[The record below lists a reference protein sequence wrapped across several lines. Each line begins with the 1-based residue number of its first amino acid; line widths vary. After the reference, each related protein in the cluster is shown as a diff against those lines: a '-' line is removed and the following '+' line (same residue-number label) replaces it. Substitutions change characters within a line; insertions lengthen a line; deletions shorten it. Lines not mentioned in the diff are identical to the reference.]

1 MKGSSHQRDGHAS
14 LNHLS
19 LAHSHFNAGRREKE
33 EQFVEVL
40 PLCTLFFLCLGLVFM
55 LLASLT
61 AMGLQKRGY
70 DASLVLNMGKGL
82 TAEKETEVLKDCA
95 KGYRSRMCGVAKVF
109 TGSVMPSEPVPPA
122 GRRCGEGG

>member
-19 LAHSHFNAGRREKE
+19 LAHSHFNAGRRGERGAVRRGITA
-33 EQFVEVL
+33 F
-40 PLCTLFFLCLGLVFM
+40 TLFFLCLGLVFI

-82 TAEKETEVLKDCA
+82 TAEQETEVLKGCA
-95 KGYRSRMCGVAKVF
+95 KG
-109 TGSVMPSEPVPPA
+109 
-122 GRRCGEGG
+122 